1 MTDGGVVTLLFT
13 DLVGSTE
20 LLERLG
26 DDAAEEVRRTHFRLL
41 RDAVTNAGGEEVK
54 NLGDGLMTVFPSAVE
69 AVRCAVLMQQA
80 VQRHNEHGNDP
91 LSVRVGLHV
100 GEPIRDEG
108 DYFGTPV
115 VVARRLCDV
124 ASGGQILASQL
135 ARDLVGSRGEFV
147 FESVGPMALKGLA
160 DPVSAFEVRWE
171 PFGAAQLEL
180 PPALT
185 VAPTSPFVGRAAE
198 RARLT
203 IAWKHAADG
212 ERQLVLLG
220 GEPGIG
226 KTRLATEAALEAHA
240 AGGTVLFGRCDEE
253 NLVPYQ
259 PFVEA
264 LRHYVTQSPLETL
277 RLDVGDQAAQLSRL
291 VPDLERRLPGVDVD
305 ADADRYRMFEAT
317 TSFLATL
324 SARTPLL
331 LLLDDLHWADKP
343 TLLLLRHL
351 VRSPRLHNVLFIG
364 TYRETDLARTH
375 PLSEMLADFH
385 REPAVARVSLRGL
398 DGGEIT
404 ALLEAIIQHSLGRRG
419 HALAAALV
427 RETEGNPFFIQ
438 AILLHLVEAGR
449 VFQRDGIWTFDV
461 EIDQLG
467 IPQGVRE
474 VIGRRLN
481 RLSEAC
487 NTVLTNGAVLGR
499 EFEFDVLLQM
509 TGMDEDTLLNAVDEA
524 LTPQLLVES
533 PDRTRPGYSFTHA
546 LVRQTLY
553 EELSLPRK
561 QRMHLRAAEAIE
573 AVHVRDV
580 DDHVI
585 ALAGHY
591 RMAGLGADPEK
602 AIGYSLRAGEASA
615 SMFAYEE
622 AASHLQAALELMEE
636 QGTFPER
643 RALLLER
650 LGDLMYA
657 TGIDYGGG
665 IHYLE
670 KALAVHE
677 ELGNTRRAARV
688 HSRLGRDLS
697 TFPDAMDINRAREH
711 FRAAEAIFADEPES
725 LAHGYL
731 YVGIASAELWGAR
744 TEQGLVAARR
754 AREIAERHGN
764 EGLWSL
770 AAAQEAWHLFNV
782 GQLGNAADL
791 VERAWEVGDRL
802 DHVVAGFNAA
812 WIGAGILMG
821 FDTRR
826 GIELIRKELSKPRVA
841 QAPAQRDMLRG
852 ALAVALAFTG
862 RLTEAREVAEELG
875 GHDGFSGTALFYL
888 GDWDAAEAE
897 WRQGRA
903 DRDRTGNELTWGM
916 STRFLARARHME
928 GELAEARRLYLEHL
942 DGSASLPADVYARA
956 DFVEVLIKL
965 GDLSAAAAELAI
977 IEELFDPDEAWGG
990 GVGIVQLAR
999 AALAVGEGRWH
1010 DAAVGAESA
1019 ANAFAIAANPWD
1031 EAKAYAFWARALRG
1045 LGDAAGADE
1054 KLAAAVKRLAQ
1065 VGAAP
1070 QWFDHVLASAE

>member
-69 AVRCAVLMQQA
+69 AVRCAVSMQQA

-147 FESVGPMALKGLA
+147 FESAGPMALKGLA
-160 DPVSAFEVRWE
+160 EPVPAFEVRWE
-171 PFGAAQLEL
+171 PYGAAQLEL

-203 IAWKHAADG
+203 VAWKHAADG

-226 KTRLATEAALEAHA
+226 KTRLATEAALEAHD

-277 RLDVGDQAAQLSRL
+277 RLDVGDQAAQISRL
-291 VPDLERRLPGVDVD
+291 VPDLERRLRAVVVD
-305 ADADRYRMFEAT
+305 AEADRYRMFEAT
-317 TSFLATL
+317 TSFLAAL

-351 VRSPRLHNVLFIG
+351 VRSPRLHDVLFIG

-398 DGGEIT
+398 DGGEIP

-449 VFQRDGIWTFDV
+449 VFQREGIWTFDV
-461 EIDQLG
+461 EIDQLA

-481 RLSEAC
+481 RL
-487 NTVLTNGAVLGR
+487 
-499 EFEFDVLLQM
+499 
-509 TGMDEDTLLNAVDEA
+509 
-524 LTPQLLVES
+524 
-533 PDRTRPGYSFTHA
+533 
-546 LVRQTLY
+546 
-553 EELSLPRK
+553 
-561 QRMHLRAAEAIE
+561 
-573 AVHVRDV
+573 
-580 DDHVI
+580 
-585 ALAGHY
+585 
-591 RMAGLGADPEK
+591 
-602 AIGYSLRAGEASA
+602 
-615 SMFAYEE
+615 
-622 AASHLQAALELMEE
+622 
-636 QGTFPER
+636 
-643 RALLLER
+643 
-650 LGDLMYA
+650 
-657 TGIDYGGG
+657 
-665 IHYLE
+665 
-670 KALAVHE
+670 
-677 ELGNTRRAARV
+677 
-688 HSRLGRDLS
+688 
-697 TFPDAMDINRAREH
+697 
-711 FRAAEAIFADEPES
+711 
-725 LAHGYL
+725 
-731 YVGIASAELWGAR
+731 
-744 TEQGLVAARR
+744 
-754 AREIAERHGN
+754 
-764 EGLWSL
+764 
-770 AAAQEAWHLFNV
+770 
-782 GQLGNAADL
+782 
-791 VERAWEVGDRL
+791 
-802 DHVVAGFNAA
+802 
-812 WIGAGILMG
+812 
-821 FDTRR
+821 
-826 GIELIRKELSKPRVA
+826 
-841 QAPAQRDMLRG
+841 
-852 ALAVALAFTG
+852 
-862 RLTEAREVAEELG
+862 
-875 GHDGFSGTALFYL
+875 
-888 GDWDAAEAE
+888 
-897 WRQGRA
+897 
-903 DRDRTGNELTWGM
+903 
-916 STRFLARARHME
+916 
-928 GELAEARRLYLEHL
+928 
-942 DGSASLPADVYARA
+942 
-956 DFVEVLIKL
+956 
-965 GDLSAAAAELAI
+965 
-977 IEELFDPDEAWGG
+977 
-990 GVGIVQLAR
+990 
-999 AALAVGEGRWH
+999 
-1010 DAAVGAESA
+1010 
-1019 ANAFAIAANPWD
+1019 
-1031 EAKAYAFWARALRG
+1031 
-1045 LGDAAGADE
+1045 
-1054 KLAAAVKRLAQ
+1054 
-1065 VGAAP
+1065 
-1070 QWFDHVLASAE
+1070 